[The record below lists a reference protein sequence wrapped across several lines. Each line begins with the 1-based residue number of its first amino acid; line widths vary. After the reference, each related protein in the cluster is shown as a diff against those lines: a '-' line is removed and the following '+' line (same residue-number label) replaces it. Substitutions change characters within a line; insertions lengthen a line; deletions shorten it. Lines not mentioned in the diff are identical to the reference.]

1 MRRIILGSF
10 ALACLLALSVTV
22 PVANAQLRL
31 VAQKAVIADTT
42 VTPSDPT
49 VLATTESPEIFAL
62 DVPSIPSSAYVQFT
76 SSAVWLVSFTG
87 DPAPR
92 ANLQLTFT
100 LTSPALA
107 PDVVLKFGLPL
118 TFFRYNANST
128 GAVFQ
133 GGTGVDSEVFSRKLL
148 ADLLL
153 TENSTLTEPLALGI
167 ADDLFRQGFHVSVAV
182 RLRSQNISEAT
193 VSNPN
198 VAFFAQP
205 GSED

>member
-1 MRRIILGSF
+1 MKRIILGSF
-10 ALACLLALSVTV
+10 ALAGLLALTV

-31 VAQKAVIADTT
+31 VAQKAIIADTT
-42 VTPSDPT
+42 ITPSDPM
-49 VLATTESPEIFAL
+49 VLATTESPEILAL

-76 SSAVWLVSFTG
+76 SSAIWQVSFTG

-92 ANLQLTFT
+92 ANLQLTFA
-100 LTSPALA
+100 LTSPALP

-133 GGTGVDSEVFSRKLL
+133 GGTGVDSEVYTRKLFADFLL
-148 ADLLL
+148 A
-153 TENSTLTEPLALGI
+153 ENSTLTEPLALGI
-167 ADDLFRQGFHVSVAV
+167 ANDLFRQGFHVSVAV
-182 RLRSQNISEAT
+182 RLRSQNISDAT